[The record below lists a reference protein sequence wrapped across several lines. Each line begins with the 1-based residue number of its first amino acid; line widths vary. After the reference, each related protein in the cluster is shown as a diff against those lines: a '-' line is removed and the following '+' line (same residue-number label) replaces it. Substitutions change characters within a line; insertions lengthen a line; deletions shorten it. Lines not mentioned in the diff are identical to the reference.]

1 MLAADF
7 SGSKSFIY
15 WIAALAAIGGLGYIP
30 AFKTPSRALLVL
42 MLVVLLLRN
51 GGFFSQLSSALSSA
65 QPLAPTATGGVVLAS
80 ATQSIA
86 GTPGAGGIDA
96 PPAGEP
102 TAPSGL
108 PVVIAGGGGST
119 ASSAAGAV
127 GGIVKAASS
136 IGSLFGL

>member
-1 MLAADF
+1 V
-7 SGSKSFIY
+7 Y
-15 WIAALAAIGGLGYIP
+15 WIAALAIVGGLGYVP
-30 AFKTPSRALLVL
+30 SFQAPSRALI
-42 MLVVLLLRN
+42 VLLLMVLLLSN
-51 GGFFSQLSSALSSA
+51 QGFFPQFAAALSTA

-80 ATQSIA
+80 ATQSIIP

-108 PVVIAGGGGST
+108 PVVIAGGGSS
-119 ASSAAGAV
+119 ASSAAGAI
-127 GGIVKAASS
+127 GGIAKAASG